1 MFNIYL
7 IKVCGNITEEDSD
20 EENEITIGIVSESYL
35 HVYQKLV
42 VCSDVI
48 VEQLSREAIV
58 TKRMKCKSK

>member
-1 MFNIYL
+1 M
-7 IKVCGNITEEDSD
+7 
-20 EENEITIGIVSESYL
+20 TIGIVSESYL

-58 TKRMKCKSK
+58 TKRMKWKSK